1 MRNDS
6 PPFSLISRS
15 AGPPSFLTPR
25 FSQPIPAA
33 EQARKFHLEKLA
45 KVAKA
50 EEDAQAVEEAK
61 RAAMTI
67 SAKPIRN
74 VTGPGIVCCFQ
85 AKPFY
90 LSISIY
96 IRGYEFY
103 SYAILF

>member
-1 MRNDS
+1 MFECETI
-6 PPFSLISRS
+6 PPSSAISRS

-45 KVAKA
+45 VAAKA

-67 SAKPIRN
+67 SAKPVRN
-74 VTGPGIVCCFQ
+74 VTGSGTVCCYQ
-85 AKPFY
+85 TRQCYMYP
-90 LSISIY
+90 SIKISL
-96 IRGYEFY
+96 IR
-103 SYAILF
+103 